1 MPGKPASP
9 IEQKKIIFSNEH
21 SSEKKTQTFASWC
34 SIQASRARWTR
45 KTYWTWYAYIEHNI
59 KHISSFYFKKN

>member
-21 SSEKKTQTFASWC
+21 SSEKKHKPLLPGAP
-34 SIQASRARWTR
+34 
-45 KTYWTWYAYIEHNI
+45 
-59 KHISSFYFKKN
+59 FKPAGPGGPGRPTGPGMPI